1 MAGLETRELECFLAL
16 AEELHFG
23 RAAERL
29 YVSQSRVSQL
39 LRSLE
44 QRIGA
49 RLVHRTSRRVAL
61 TPLGE
66 RFLADLR
73 PAYGALA
80 AAVEGARAAARGVGS
95 RLRVGFQGT
104 ADARLVRAVT
114 AFHAAHPGCETE
126 LVEIPFADPFGAVRD
141 GAVDA
146 SVVLLPVEERDLVLG
161 PVFSLRQQTV
171 AVRAGHPFAGRPSV
185 TVAELAAVPLVRPA
199 APAPAYWRAVQAPG
213 DLPEPEATTLQEGLS
228 LVAAGRGG
236 LLLCRPTADH
246 HRREDV
252 VFVPVEGLPES
263 ALGLV
268 WHRDRETETV
278 RAFARAVAAEPDGCA
293 TAQEPPD
300 GPSGRRTSYRK
311 QPYST
316 ARTWTRATDGSAK
329 ASARAGSKGPASTS
343 RPPRM
348 RPSAE

>member
-1 MAGLETRELECFLAL
+1 MAGLETRELECFLIL
-16 AEELHFG
+16 AEERHFG
-23 RAAERL
+23 RTGERM

-44 QRIGA
+44 RRIGA
-49 RLVHRTSRRVAL
+49 TLVHRTSRRVAL

-73 PAYGALA
+73 PAYEALR
-80 AAVEGARAAARGVGS
+80 AAVQDARSAARGVGGTL
-95 RLRVGFQGT
+95 RLGFQGT

-114 AFHAAHPGCETE
+114 AFQAAHPGCETE
-126 LVEIPFADPFGAVRD
+126 LVEIPLADPFGAVRD
-141 GAVDA
+141 GVVDA

-171 AVRAGHPFAGRPSV
+171 AVRAGHPFAGRAFV
-185 TVAELAAVPLVRPA
+185 TVAELASVPLVRPA

-213 DLPEPEATTLQEGLS
+213 ALSGPEVTTLQEGLS

-236 LLLCRPTADH
+236 LLLCRPTAAH

-252 VFVPVEGLPES
+252 AFVPVEGLPDS

-278 RAFARAVAAEPDGCA
+278 RAFARAVAAQPD
-293 TAQEPPD
+293 
-300 GPSGRRTSYRK
+300 
-311 QPYST
+311 
-316 ARTWTRATDGSAK
+316 
-329 ASARAGSKGPASTS
+329 
-343 RPPRM
+343 
-348 RPSAE
+348 